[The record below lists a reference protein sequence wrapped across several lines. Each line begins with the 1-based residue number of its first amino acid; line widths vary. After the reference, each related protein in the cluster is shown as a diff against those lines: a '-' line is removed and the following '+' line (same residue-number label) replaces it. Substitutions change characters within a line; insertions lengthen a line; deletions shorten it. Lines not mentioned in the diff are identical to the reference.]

1 MMFNYGGSA
10 SPIDPMRMAVGQHN
24 YGYSPLSKLLQ
35 NQPQALQQ
43 LGMQQQ
49 QQPGPD
55 VIGFPGDRGTPFDPS
70 AGIGGFQPDLT
81 PRLFDSSAGIGD
93 FEARQFQ
100 PQQPQ
105 PQALQQMGMRQQ
117 PLPQM
122 SAMQPLLQQFRT
134 QQRPY
139 QSPYQSPFQQRSGQ
153 MSPDGTMGGQS
164 NSAYSYNNNSRL
176 NNLAPLN
183 MNALN
188 FSY

>member
-24 YGYSPLSKLLQ
+24 YSPLSKLLQ
-35 NQPQALQQ
+35 QQPQALQQ
-43 LGMQQQ
+43 LGMQ

-81 PRLFDSSAGIGD
+81 PRLFDSSAGGGD
-93 FEARQFQ
+93 FEARQFP
-100 PQQPQ
+100 PQQFQAPRQ
-105 PQALQQMGMRQQ
+105 QSYQPMPQAPG
-117 PLPQM
+117 
-122 SAMQPLLQQFRT
+122 MQPLLQQFRT
-134 QQRPY
+134 QQR
-139 QSPYQSPFQQRSGQ
+139 PYQSPFQQRSGQ

-164 NSAYSYNNNSRL
+164 NSAYSYNNSL
-176 NNLAPLN
+176 FGQMNNLAPLN
-183 MNALN
+183 KNALN

>member
-1 MMFNYGGSA
+1 MIVSYGET
-10 SPIDPMRMAVGQHN
+10 SPIDPTRRAIGQYN
-24 YGYSPLSKLLQ
+24 YAPQQQPLKLLQ
-35 NQPQALQQ
+35 EQPQALQQ

-49 QQPGPD
+49 
-55 VIGFPGDRGTPFDPS
+55 PFDPS
-70 AGIGGFQPDLT
+70 AGIGEFERRQFQPYNQ
-81 PRLFDSSAGIGD
+81 PEPFDPSAGIGE
-93 FEARQFQ
+93 FEAKQLLPYRQNQ
-100 PQQPQ
+100 AQ

-117 PLPQM
+117 SYQPLPQM
-122 SAMQPLLQQFRT
+122 PTMQPFLQQFRT

-164 NSAYSYNNNSRL
+164 NSAYNYDNNSLFKRL

-183 MNALN
+183 KNALN

>member
-1 MMFNYGGSA
+1 MIFNYSGAA
-10 SPIDPMRMAVGQHN
+10 SPFDPARSAIGQHN
-24 YGYSPLSKLLQ
+24 YSPLLKLLQ
-35 NQPQALQQ
+35 QQPQALQQ
-43 LGMQQQ
+43 LGMQQ

-55 VIGFPGDRGTPFDPS
+55 VIGFPGDRGTPFD
-70 AGIGGFQPDLT
+70 
-81 PRLFDSSAGIGD
+81 SSAGIGD

-100 PQQPQ
+100 PYNQQE
-105 PQALQQMGMRQQ
+105 PQALQQMGMRQQSYQ

-139 QSPYQSPFQQRSGQ
+139 QSPYQNSDEGNRSG
-153 MSPDGTMGGQS
+153 
-164 NSAYSYNNNSRL
+164 SAYSYNNNSQL
-176 NNLAPLN
+176 NKLAPLN